1 MELKERAA
9 AALAVNIAVRQS
21 LKHNLERSEAL
32 VANYRKTLA
41 EFVKLRAQPVKAGAS
56 VEIAKKKH
64 QAPLRLVVSND
75 LPAGHSGDTP
85 PRARRRNLKVRRKL
99 LDMTDSGIFDLSTG
113 NLLDCSLRDSTA
125 SGHLAPASLGGLELR
140 QNGLVQGAHDT
151 EGSPVFGFTQPSN
164 GADSLVRW
172 PRMPR
177 PRTPVSPTSP
187 AMEHFIANV
196 GALLPVSFPLDGT
209 DTDRI
214 EALARRAGVG
224 KETVRRALK
233 GDAKSRVDTLE
244 KVSGALGAVLAQ
256 MVTPGYGALRAR
268 EQLASARQ
276 DPLPTRRQATSTQ
289 GR

>member
-1 MELKERAA
+1 MDTR
-9 AALAVNIAVRQS
+9 RRSS
-21 LKHNLERSEAL
+21 LR
-32 VANYRKTLA
+32 YCRKTQN
-41 EFVKLRAQPVKAGAS
+41 K
-56 VEIAKKKH
+56 
-64 QAPLRLVVSND
+64 QARLRLIINND
-75 LPAGHSGDTP
+75 LPVGRECSLAPSGGP
-85 PRARRRNLKVRRKL
+85 EVRSQL
-99 LDMTDSGIFDLSTG
+99 LDMTNPRIFDLSPRD
-113 NLLDCSLRDSTA
+113 LLDGALRDTA
-125 SGHLAPASLGGLELR
+125 ASSNVRPTPFRRLEAFQDEFVHR
-140 QNGLVQGAHDT
+140 SHNVDSNPGC
-151 EGSPVFGFTQPSN
+151 GFTQPSN

-172 PRMPR
+172 PPMPR

-196 GALLPVSFPLDGT
+196 RALLPVSFPLDGT

-214 EALARRAGVG
+214 EELAKRAGVG

-276 DPLPTRRQATSTQ
+276 EPLPTRRQAGPTPN
-289 GR
+289 R